1 MRKNIGF
8 LKNDKKFLLY
18 WDKNLE
24 QLEKRENQKTL
35 AKTNFSKNACQT
47 YTNL

>member
-1 MRKNIGF
+1 MRKNKGF
-8 LKNDKKFLLY
+8 LKNDKKNY

-24 QLEKRENQKTL
+24 KLEKRENQKKL

>member
-8 LKNDKKFLLY
+8 LKNDKKY
-18 WDKNLE
+18 WNKNLE
-24 QLEKRENQKTL
+24 KLEKRENQKN
-35 AKTNFSKNACQT
+35 AKTNFSKNAGQT